1 LTRTRFPAATSTGT
15 ARRQRLLDVY
25 GGVLTDHQREACR
38 LHLDEDW
45 SITELAEHLSCTRS
59 GAHDLLRR
67 AIAQLEHLEERLGL
81 AGELDRRDMM
91 EAELRSRLAVL
102 EWKETGRGRLRQ
114 ANSAVGRRSGE
125 LAGGE
130 LAATQTPAKPE
141 RAEMSP
147 AGLPPLN
154 RNTA

>member
-1 LTRTRFPAATSTGT
+1 LTRTRFPAARPTDT
-15 ARRQRLLDVY
+15 ARHQRLLDVY

-45 SITELAEHLSCTRS
+45 SITELAEHLECTRS

-81 AGELDRRDMM
+81 AAELDRRDMM

-102 EWKETGRGRLRQ
+102 EWKETGRGRLRK

-130 LAATQTPAKPE
+130 LAATHTPAKPE